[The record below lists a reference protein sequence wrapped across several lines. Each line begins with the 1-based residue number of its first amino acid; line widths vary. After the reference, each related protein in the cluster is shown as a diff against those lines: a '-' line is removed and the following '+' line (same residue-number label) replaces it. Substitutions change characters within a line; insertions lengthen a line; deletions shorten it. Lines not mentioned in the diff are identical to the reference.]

1 MSSTSTVPY
10 ENATSGEAARAETT
24 KILQR
29 LGCNRIGW
37 MDDYEARTV
46 LLRFEVSGRA
56 MQLEASA
63 MGYAKLWLKAHP
75 YNRGRMRVTELEH
88 RGRALAQGAIAVNS
102 ILRDWVKGQVTAIE
116 CGVVTLEQAFMPLM
130 IGPDG
135 RKVAD
140 VVLANLLPPPEAS
153 HDD

>member
-1 MSSTSTVPY
+1 MSSTNTVPY
-10 ENATSGEAARAETT
+10 ERATSGKSARDETT

-29 LGCNRIGW
+29 LGCKRIGW
-37 MDDYEARTV
+37 IDDFEARSV
-46 LLRFEVSGRA
+46 LLRFDVNGRA
-56 MQLEASA
+56 TQLEASA

-75 YNRGRMRVTELEH
+75 YNPHYMRVTELEH

>member
-1 MSSTSTVPY
+1 MSSTNTVPY
-10 ENATSGEAARAETT
+10 ERATSGKSARDETT

-29 LGCNRIGW
+29 LGCKRIGC
-37 MDDYEARTV
+37 MDDFEARSV
-46 LLRFEVSGRA
+46 LLRFDVNGRA
-56 MQLEASA
+56 TQLEASA

-75 YNRGRMRVTELEH
+75 YNPHYMRVTELEH